1 MRKIFAVNLLIEYTQ
16 PADGWDIDDSAKL
29 FKQDLEETFFED
41 FPEYRT
47 VMVETLVPTE
57 DEFWKN
63 WNRLR
68 NANKI

>member
-1 MRKIFAVNLLIEYTQ
+1 MRKIFAVNLLVEDTN
-16 PADGWDIDDSAKL
+16 PSDGWDSAEL
-29 FKQDLEETFFED
+29 FKQHLEETLFED
-41 FPEYRT
+41 FPEYKT

>member
-1 MRKIFAVNLLIEYTQ
+1 MRKIFAVNLLIEDTQ
-16 PADGWDIDDSAKL
+16 TPDGWDIDDSAKL

>member
-1 MRKIFAVNLLIEYTQ
+1 MQ
-16 PADGWDIDDSAKL
+16 
-29 FKQDLEETFFED
+29 ETFYED
-41 FPEYRT
+41 FPEYKT

>member
-1 MRKIFAVNLLIEYTQ
+1 MRKIFAVNLLIEDTQ
-16 PADGWDIDDSAKL
+16 TPDGWDIDDSAKL

-68 NANKI
+68 DANKI

>member
-1 MRKIFAVNLLIEYTQ
+1 MRKIFAVNLLIEDTQ
-16 PADGWDIDDSAKL
+16 TPDGWDIDDSAKL

-47 VMVETLVPTE
+47 VTVETLVPTE

>member
-1 MRKIFAVNLLIEYTQ
+1 MRKIFAVNLLIEDTQ
-16 PADGWDIDDSAKL
+16 TPDGWDIDDSAKL

-41 FPEYRT
+41 FPEYRR